1 MTALR
6 LLPEFEAALRAVPG
20 IREASV
26 RTGPDAHP
34 IEVHV
39 VAGGLK
45 PAKQVVRDV
54 QSVAMAQFDLDID
67 HRIVSVVQIPDDA
80 VDVGDTTDVREDAVD
95 RGPPAAGPDRASPRP
110 RPSGD
115 DPMVDVTLARRPAT
129 SSTGHASGPSGRLHR
144 PRIIAAAT
152 LAALTELLGIPAQ
165 VESAQV
171 LDVASRD
178 VAVTVA
184 HPHDPSP
191 RRPGAVRQRP
201 RPRRRGGRR
210 GPLGARRASTA
221 AWPAEPRDFGAGG
234 PCGRTRADRDNP
246 QEFPMSKRARKRRT
260 RKKSGAN
267 HGNRPNA

>member
-80 VDVGDTTDVREDAVD
+80 VDVGDSSDVHEDSVD
-95 RGPPAAGPDRASPRP
+95 EALPRP
-110 RPSGD
+110 ALMSIGTTRSETETI
-115 DPMVDVTLARRPAT
+115 VDVQLAIA
-129 SSTGHASGPSGRLHR
+129 GAVFSGRADGPTGSLHR
-144 PRIIAAAT
+144 PRIIASAT

-165 VESAQV
+165 VESAQIIEVANREVALTTLILTIPRLGDQV
-171 LDVASRD
+171 LCGSALVRGDEEDAVARS
-178 VAVTVA
+178 VLAAVN
-184 HPHDPSP
+184 
-191 RRPGAVRQRP
+191 RR
-201 RPRRRGGRR
+201 
-210 GPLGARRASTA
+210 L
-221 AWPAEPRDFGAGG
+221 AG
-234 PCGRTRADRDNP
+234 
-246 QEFPMSKRARKRRT
+246 
-260 RKKSGAN
+260 
-267 HGNRPNA
+267 